1 MMRNSTANKAVMEI
15 TTLIEGWLDGIQYAH
30 ELPYLPPDVAYLM
43 AKEAFKV
50 LEILAVGEK
59 ALADEGILRDGDE

>member
-1 MMRNSTANKAVMEI
+1 MRSSTTNKATLEI
-15 TTLIEGWLDGIQYAH
+15 ATLLEGWLDGIQYAH
-30 ELPYLPPDVAYLM
+30 ELPHLPPDVAYLM

-59 ALADEGILRDGDE
+59 ALTDDGILGGGDE